1 MPTTAQQSDLLFKKY
16 LGYGSSGNQL
26 QFFNETRPGRTAV
39 FPSQVWQAQSLIPI
53 SASYVAGVV
62 SRSLDVLLTQVSG
75 QTASF
80 YSDQLMDA
88 IPFNYD
94 ASSGSYLPTVK
105 KSSDNTAI
113 AFGQNDWVIDIE
125 AGQLTF
131 YAGLPSG
138 VSGVQPPKV
147 TFWKYIGPKGFPTG
161 SSTASYVDT
170 VDGGFF

>member
-1 MPTTAQQSDLLFKKY
+1 MAMNLKNNKNKIYKKLYWLCCGCIAVIIIFASLL
-16 LGYGSSGNQL
+16 LH
-26 QFFNETRPGRTAV
+26 RP
-39 FPSQVWQAQSLIPI
+39 
-53 SASYVAGVV
+53 SY
-62 SRSLDVLLTQVSG
+62 
-75 QTASF
+75 
-80 YSDQLMDA
+80 YH
-88 IPFNYD
+88 P
-94 ASSGSYLPTVK
+94 K

>member
-1 MPTTAQQSDLLFKKY
+1 MPSTAQQSDLLFKKY
-16 LGYGSSGNQL
+16 LGYGSSGTQL
-26 QFFNETRPGRTAV
+26 QFFNETRVGRTAV
-39 FPSQVWQAQSLIPI
+39 FPTQVWQSQGLIPA
-53 SASYVAGVV
+53 SASVVAGIVTQ
-62 SRSLDVLLTQVSG
+62 SLDVLLTQVSG

-80 YSDQLMDA
+80 YSDQLKDA

-94 ASSGSYLPTVK
+94 TVSGSYLPIVK
-105 KSSDNTAI
+105 KSSDNTTI

-131 YAGLPSG
+131 YAGLPTG

-161 SSTASYVDT
+161 STTASYIEQI
-170 VDGGFF
+170 DGGYF